1 MIWAWG
7 AAGSLDTWSRY
18 ERRDLEPWPMQ
29 TLTHDDDDDDVDD
42 VDDHDESDYER
53 QDLELWPMQTLSR
66 NTLQGSTLRI

>member
-18 ERRDLEPWPMQ
+18 ESHNLETWPMQ
-29 TLTHDDDDDDVDD
+29 TLTHDDDDDD

-66 NTLQGSTLRI
+66 NTLQDSRLRI